1 VLDKHLAEE
10 RKNNNNNNNKKRSKH
25 NMPPKLCLGDI
36 IIHYQGVH
44 RSLIIYFQYF
54 GSELIYFHCDGDQ
67 IVYFRKKMR
76 IKIFI

>member
-1 VLDKHLAEE
+1 
-10 RKNNNNNNNKKRSKH
+10 
-25 NMPPKLCLGDI
+25 MPPKLCLGDI

-67 IVYFRKKMR
+67 IVYFHKKMR